1 MALTTLVLAAPMV
14 GMAALN
20 RLRIKQKSSDNANVD
35 QWKSWANDTNVTLL
49 AFILTGVS
57 KINPQQKMPHSR
69 LATKPII
76 PATNVITRH
85 STKILIAISPRV
97 APKARRTPIS
107 SRRRTRRLWVIE
119 LRLTAGTISNIK
131 KMMYLYLK
139 ITFKY
144 VSAPSIQKATS
155 I

>member
-49 AFILTGVS
+49 VLLTLLLGGVS
-57 KINPQQKMPHSR
+57 KISPLQKMPHSR

-107 SRRRTRRLWVIE
+107 SRRRTRRLCVIE

-131 KMMYLYLK
+131 KMMYLYL
-139 ITFKY
+139 
-144 VSAPSIQKATS
+144 AM
-155 I
+155 